1 VTALFICPHFVR
13 AGAWSMVVLVTGGS
27 RGIGLATA
35 RALALQ
41 GASVA
46 ITGTTADTL
55 AAAGRDIEREAAGRV
70 LTLCADVRS
79 ASDMQGVCEAIG
91 SRFGGLDALV
101 NNAGVGLFRA
111 VSEMSDD
118 EWRLLFDTN
127 VTGVFNATRAA
138 LPHLRARGGGW
149 IVNVSSLSATAPF
162 ANGAAYC
169 ATKAAVDA
177 FTEALMQ
184 EVRHDGIRVASVAPG
199 SVDTRFGGGGGSKAA
214 WALQADDVAQVI
226 VHMMGHAGRSLPSR
240 VEVRPSRPPRK
251 G

>member
-1 VTALFICPHFVR
+1 MTGTALM
-13 AGAWSMVVLVTGGS
+13 AGKTALVTGGS

-35 RALALQ
+35 RALAAR

-46 ITGTTADTL
+46 ITGTSDDRL
-55 AAAGRDIEREAAGRV
+55 AAATADLERDASRRV
-70 LTLCADVRS
+70 LALRADVRS
-79 ASDMQGVCEAIG
+79 ASDMHAALDAATA
-91 SRFGGLDALV
+91 RFGGLDALV
-101 NNAGVGLFRA
+101 NNAGVGLFRP
-111 VSEMSDD
+111 VSDMTDE
-118 EWRLLFDTN
+118 EWRRLFDTN
-127 VTGVFNATRAA
+127 VTGIFNATRAA

-184 EVRHDGIRVASVAPG
+184 ELRHDGIRVASVAPG
-199 SVDTRFGGGGGSKAA
+199 SVDTSFGGGVRDKSS
-214 WALQADDVAQVI
+214 WALQPGDVAQAI
-226 VHMMGHAGRSLPSR
+226 VDLMAHAGRALPSR
-240 VEVRPSRPPRK
+240 IEIRPSQPPRK

>member
-1 VTALFICPHFVR
+1 MAV
-13 AGAWSMVVLVTGGS
+13 
-27 RGIGLATA
+27 IGT
-35 RALALQ
+35 
-41 GASVA
+41 SE
-46 ITGTTADTL
+46 DTL
-55 AAAGRDIEREAAGRV
+55 ANARGELERAAPGRV
-70 LTLCADVRS
+70 LALRADVRS
-79 ASDMQGVCEAIG
+79 PADMTAACEAAV

-111 VSEMSDD
+111 VSEMTAD
-118 EWRLLFDTN
+118 EWQRLFDVN

-184 EVRHDGIRVASVAPG
+184 ELRHDGIRVASVAPG
-199 SVDTRFGGGGGSKAA
+199 SVDTSFGGGGRDKRS
-214 WALQADDVAQVI
+214 WALQPGDVAQAI
-226 VHMMGHAGRSLPSR
+226 ADLMAHAGRALPSR
-240 VEVRPSRPPRK
+240 IEIRPSQPPRK